1 MQDQKR
7 LNPRRWFILPKW
19 EDLPSDIRTDAVR
32 PYYDALSRHKAGLFF
47 KRVFD
52 IFASLILIMG
62 ICEMANLPY
71 NIFLKVWLKIL
82 IPMLIIAVMIK
93 CDSKGPVFFRQERV
107 AAYGVK
113 FRIHKFRT
121 MVNNAEKQG
130 TSVTVDNDVRITK
143 AGAKLRDHRLDEF
156 PQLFDVLAG
165 NMSFVGTRPEVVK
178 YVDRYT
184 DEMMAT
190 LLMPAGIT
198 SIASIEYKDEAALL
212 EKAEDADEVYVKDIL
227 PAKMEY
233 NLKSVKEFSF
243 FKDIGILFKTVGAV
257 FG

>member
-52 IFASLILIMG
+52 VFASLILI
-62 ICEMANLPY
+62 
-71 NIFLKVWLKIL
+71 IL
-82 IPMLIIAVMIK
+82 LGIPMLIIAVMIK